1 MTDATCWRNYT
12 RLRTLVSFS
21 HKRVTAGGL
30 PEQERHVTSHGT
42 TSVIELGTRVFQE
55 RMTQEKREAG
65 VRIPRENQSKG
76 RRCC

>member
-1 MTDATCWRNYT
+1 MKGAGERGLPGAVMTDATCWSNYT

-30 PEQERHVTSHGT
+30 PEQEQYVMSHGII
-42 TSVIELGTRVFQE
+42 SVFQE

-65 VRIPRENQSKG
+65 VRIP
-76 RRCC
+76 